1 MNIGCNSN
9 GDSQSK
15 ILNISNFVFSNIT
28 LVVVID
34 RTYGYSNKFKQEKLP
49 QISALWIKRRVVI
62 RDAFT

>member
-49 QISALWIKRRVVI
+49 QISAL
-62 RDAFT
+62 